1 MNNANENKQINQTE
15 IKDARTVF
23 KIMKKCIDWIVI
35 LDTINLQD
43 IYKKRNVWRKV
54 SHATAE
60 IKHTNKF
67 TRKRMTCLSIIISVT
82 ITHLPRTTLEQ
93 NQIRLTKKSSLN
105 WHQWIPDR
113 WDRLCR
119 FFLRWLKKISSPIFI
134 VGWFKPQTYSLLNR
148 YPRFSIVRK
157 LKPKYGCQK
166 RNFII
171 HQTEY

>member
-23 KIMKKCIDWIVI
+23 KIMKKMYRLNCYSRH
-35 LDTINLQD
+35 
-43 IYKKRNVWRKV
+43 YKFARYIQKRNVWRKV

-105 WHQWIPDR
+105 WHQWISDR

-119 FFLRWLKKISSPIFI
+119 FFLRWLKRISSPIFI